1 MFNLCNDVL
10 NKERRN
16 LFPKIPTLDNKLS
29 LYSLIFLKQQ
39 NPYKFYK
46 SFYDKILMKTNNNL
60 NKNTKKPFKQN
71 SFLSLLSKSQNY
83 FYSVPIKYTYKPQKL
98 EKKNKESQKNND
110 LNNIMAINKE
120 HSLINKSS
128 FAMDLLHNKNLKII
142 HEYLV
147 KNNDSNNL
155 SKKKRNQSCK
165 DIYMES
171 EKNESES
178 NNSIIND
185 KVSRGQQTIYNNAI
199 INYFENK
206 NYNEIEKIEKNNG
219 FKTDIKYKNEK
230 LIKYRIKKEDKKK
243 KFTINFEKRN
253 SAIYYKKKNNSCTN
267 KINIIWRNLRRPI
280 TMKFDCSF
288 KLH

>member
-1 MFNLCNDVL
+1 MINLCNDVL

-46 SFYDKILMKTNNNL
+46 SFYDKILMKTNKNL

-83 FYSVPIKYTYKPQKL
+83 FYSVPIKYRYKPQKFDI
-98 EKKNKESQKNND
+98 KNKESQKNND
-110 LNNIMAINKE
+110 MNNIMTINKE
-120 HSLINKSS
+120 NSLINKSS

-185 KVSRGQQTIYNNAI
+185 KVSRGQQTISNNVI
-199 INYFENK
+199 INNFENK
-206 NYNEIEKIEKNNG
+206 NYNEIEKNNG
-219 FKTDIKYKNEK
+219 FKKDLKYKNEK
-230 LIKYRIKKEDKKK
+230 LIKYRIKKEEKKK

-253 SAIYYKKKNNSCTN
+253 SAIYYKKKNNSCNN

-280 TMKFDCSF
+280 TMQFGYSF

>member
-1 MFNLCNDVL
+1 MINLCNDVL

-46 SFYDKILMKTNNNL
+46 SFYDKILMKTNKNL
-60 NKNTKKPFKQN
+60 NKKTKKPFKQN

-83 FYSVPIKYTYKPQKL
+83 FYSVPIKYRYKPQNL
-98 EKKNKESQKNND
+98 EIKNKESQKNND
-110 LNNIMAINKE
+110 LNNIMTINRE

-142 HEYLV
+142 HEYIV

-165 DIYMES
+165 DIYMDS
-171 EKNESES
+171 EKSENES

-185 KVSRGQQTIYNNAI
+185 KVSRGQQTISNNAI
-199 INYFENK
+199 INYFVNK
-206 NYNEIEKIEKNNG
+206 NYNEIEKMEKNNG
-219 FKTDIKYKNEK
+219 LKTDIKYKNEK

-280 TMKFDCSF
+280 TMKFDYSF

>member
-1 MFNLCNDVL
+1 MINLCNDVL

-46 SFYDKILMKTNNNL
+46 SFYDKIFMKTNKNS
-60 NKNTKKPFKQN
+60 NKATKKPFKQN

-83 FYSVPIKYTYKPQKL
+83 FYSVPIKYRYKPQKFDI
-98 EKKNKESQKNND
+98 KNKESQKNND
-110 LNNIMAINKE
+110 MNNIMTINKE
-120 HSLINKSS
+120 NSLINKSS

-171 EKNESES
+171 ENNESES

-185 KVSRGQQTIYNNAI
+185 KVSRGQQTISNNAI
-199 INYFENK
+199 INYFESN
-206 NYNEIEKIEKNNG
+206 NYNEIKKIEKNNG
-219 FKTDIKYKNEK
+219 FKTDVKYKNEK
-230 LIKYRIKKEDKKK
+230 LIKYRIKREEKKK

-253 SAIYYKKKNNSCTN
+253 SAIYYKKKNNSCNN

-280 TMKFDCSF
+280 TMQFGYSF